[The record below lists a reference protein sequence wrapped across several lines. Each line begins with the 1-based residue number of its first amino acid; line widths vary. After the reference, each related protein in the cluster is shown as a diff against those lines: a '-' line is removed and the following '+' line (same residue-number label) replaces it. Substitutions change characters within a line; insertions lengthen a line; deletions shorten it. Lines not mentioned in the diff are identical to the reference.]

1 MRFAAKMT
9 ALITMLLAVSLAV
22 GGYLVMS
29 SSFDARLKGQVRD
42 AQEGV
47 RLLGMTVQALC
58 AREQGQDTASS
69 GAIERALEALPQ
81 DRSYCL
87 HAADG
92 TVLSESAGFPR
103 EAAQNGRAGVIV
115 SRVQNTTSGSRL
127 ITTSLLTLYGG
138 TYSLTCLNDITD
150 MLHEAETELQRFRW
164 ILAAVLGAAVAA
176 TAALSVYMT
185 RPLRRISRTAR
196 QLAAGQTDRRVTVRT
211 DDELGDL
218 AQNFNAMADALE
230 ARLRELAAAA
240 QRQKEFT
247 ASFAHELKTP
257 LTSVIGYADTLRSRT
272 LPSEMQF
279 EAANAIYTEGK
290 RLERMSFALLDLFA
304 LERSEPSFSR
314 VQTGALAAS
323 VQKSCEYRLARQKQS
338 LQCDVEEAAVW
349 GEPELLRTLLL
360 NLLDNAHKASPSGAV
375 LQLRGRVVPSGYLFC
390 VIDPGRGI
398 PPEELSRITDPFYMV
413 DKSRARAA
421 GGAGLGLTLCRKIAE
436 VHGSSLRVESVVG
449 EGTRVS
455 FLLKGEQK

>member
-22 GGYLVMS
+22 GGYQVMS

-87 HAADG
+87 HAVDG

-150 MLHEAETELQRFRW
+150 MLREAETELQRFRW
-164 ILAAVLGAAVAA
+164 ILAAVLG
-176 TAALSVYMT
+176 
-185 RPLRRISRTAR
+185 
-196 QLAAGQTDRRVTVRT
+196 
-211 DDELGDL
+211 
-218 AQNFNAMADALE
+218 
-230 ARLRELAAAA
+230 AAA

-360 NLLDNAHKASPSGAV
+360 NLLDNAHKASPPGAV

-436 VHGSSLRVESVVG
+436 VHGSSLRFESVVG

>member
-92 TVLSESAGFPR
+92 TVLSESADFPQ
-103 EAAQNGRAGVIV
+103 EAVQNGRAGVIV

-150 MLHEAETELQRFRW
+150 MLREAETELQRFRW

-218 AQNFNAMADALE
+218 AQNFNAMADAL
-230 ARLRELAAAA
+230 
-240 QRQKEFT
+240 
-247 ASFAHELKTP
+247 
-257 LTSVIGYADTLRSRT
+257 
-272 LPSEMQF
+272 
-279 EAANAIYTEGK
+279 
-290 RLERMSFALLDLFA
+290 
-304 LERSEPSFSR
+304 
-314 VQTGALAAS
+314 AAS
-323 VQKSCEYRLARQKQS
+323 VQKSCEYRLVRQKQS

-436 VHGSSLRVESVVG
+436 VHGSSLRFESVVG

>member
-1 MRFAAKMT
+1 M
-9 ALITMLLAVSLAV
+9 
-22 GGYLVMS
+22 
-29 SSFDARLKGQVRD
+29 
-42 AQEGV
+42 
-47 RLLGMTVQALC
+47 
-58 AREQGQDTASS
+58 
-69 GAIERALEALPQ
+69 
-81 DRSYCL
+81 
-87 HAADG
+87 
-92 TVLSESAGFPR
+92 
-103 EAAQNGRAGVIV
+103 QNGRAGVIV

-150 MLHEAETELQRFRW
+150 MLREAETELQRFRW

-196 QLAAGQTDRRVTVRT
+196 QLAAGRRTGASRFAPMT
-211 DDELGDL
+211 SL
-218 AQNFNAMADALE
+218 AIWRRISTPCRM
-230 ARLRELAAAA
+230 RSRRGCRELAAAA

-272 LPSEMQF
+272 LPNEMQF

-323 VQKSCEYRLARQKQS
+323 VQKSCEYRLAWQKQS

-360 NLLDNAHKASPSGAV
+360 NLLDNAHKASPPGAV

-436 VHGSSLRVESVVG
+436 VHGSSLRFESVVG

>member
-9 ALITMLLAVSLAV
+9 ALITMLLAASLAV

-29 SSFDARLKGQVRD
+29 SSFDARLQGQVRD

-58 AREQGQDTASS
+58 AREQGQDTVSS

-92 TVLSESAGFPR
+92 TVLSESADFPQ
-103 EAAQNGRAGVIV
+103 EAVQNGRAGVIV

-150 MLHEAETELQRFRW
+150 MLREAETELQRFRW

-323 VQKSCEYRLARQKQS
+323 VQKKLRIPACPAEAEPAVRCGGGGRLGRTGAAADAAAQSARQRAQGLPVRRGSAAARQS
-338 LQCDVEEAAVW
+338 RSVGLFV
-349 GEPELLRTLLL
+349 LRDRSGTR
-360 NLLDNAHKASPSGAV
+360 HSSGGAV
-375 LQLRGRVVPSGYLFC
+375 AYHRSVLY
-390 VIDPGRGI
+390 
-398 PPEELSRITDPFYMV
+398 
-413 DKSRARAA
+413 
-421 GGAGLGLTLCRKIAE
+421 GG
-436 VHGSSLRVESVVG
+436 
-449 EGTRVS
+449 
-455 FLLKGEQK
+455 

>member
-29 SSFDARLKGQVRD
+29 SSFDARLQGQVRD

-87 HAADG
+87 HAVDG
-92 TVLSESAGFPR
+92 TVLFESAGFPR

-360 NLLDNAHKASPSGAV
+360 NLLDNAHKASPPGAV

-436 VHGSSLRVESVVG
+436 VHGSSLRFESVVG

>member
-1 MRFAAKMT
+1 
-9 ALITMLLAVSLAV
+9 ML
-22 GGYLVMS
+22 
-29 SSFDARLKGQVRD
+29 F
-42 AQEGV
+42 
-47 RLLGMTVQALC
+47 
-58 AREQGQDTASS
+58 
-69 GAIERALEALPQ
+69 
-81 DRSYCL
+81 RS
-87 HAADG
+87 
-92 TVLSESAGFPR
+92 
-103 EAAQNGRAGVIV
+103 
-115 SRVQNTTSGSRL
+115 
-127 ITTSLLTLYGG
+127 
-138 TYSLTCLNDITD
+138 
-150 MLHEAETELQRFRW
+150 
-164 ILAAVLGAAVAA
+164 
-176 TAALSVYMT
+176 
-185 RPLRRISRTAR
+185 
-196 QLAAGQTDRRVTVRT
+196 
-211 DDELGDL
+211 
-218 AQNFNAMADALE
+218 
-230 ARLRELAAAA
+230 
-240 QRQKEFT
+240 
-247 ASFAHELKTP
+247 
-257 LTSVIGYADTLRSRT
+257 IGYADTLRSRT

-360 NLLDNAHKASPSGAV
+360 NLLDNAHKASPPGAV

-436 VHGSSLRVESVVG
+436 VHGSSLRFESVVG

>member
-69 GAIERALEALPQ
+69 GAIERALEAIPQ

-87 HAADG
+87 HAVDG

-150 MLHEAETELQRFRW
+150 MLREAETELQRFRW

-176 TAALSVYMT
+176 TAALSVY
-185 RPLRRISRTAR
+185 
-196 QLAAGQTDRRVTVRT
+196 
-211 DDELGDL
+211 DL

-230 ARLRELAAAA
+230 ARLRELADAA

-360 NLLDNAHKASPSGAV
+360 NLLDNAHKASPPGAV

-436 VHGSSLRVESVVG
+436 VHGSSLRFESVVG

>member
-1 MRFAAKMT
+1 MRFAAKMI

-150 MLHEAETELQRFRW
+150 MLHEAETELQHFRW

-230 ARLRELAAAA
+230 ARLRELADAA

-257 LTSVIGYADTLRSRT
+257 LTSISTSADVLAMEYEQDEWVENIQIQT
-272 LPSEMQF
+272 
-279 EAANAIYTEGK
+279 A
-290 RLERMSFALLDLFA
+290 RMSKLISNLVTLSRLDEENPFPEKQEFSLSDA
-304 LERSEPSFSR
+304 VWEASEPC
-314 VQTGALAAS
+314 TATA
-323 VQKSCEYRLARQKQS
+323 
-338 LQCDVEEAAVW
+338 
-349 GEPELLRTLLL
+349 
-360 NLLDNAHKASPSGAV
+360 
-375 LQLRGRVVPSGYLFC
+375 
-390 VIDPGRGI
+390 
-398 PPEELSRITDPFYMV
+398 
-413 DKSRARAA
+413 RAR
-421 GGAGLGLTLCRKIAE
+421 GKE
-436 VHGSSLRVESVVG
+436 Y
-449 EGTRVS
+449 
-455 FLLKGEQK
+455 LL

>member
-9 ALITMLLAVSLAV
+9 ALITMLLAASLAV

-29 SSFDARLKGQVRD
+29 SSFDARLQGQVRD
-42 AQEGV
+42 AQEEV

-150 MLHEAETELQRFRW
+150 MLREAETGLQRFRW

-196 QLAAGQTDRRVTVRT
+196 QLA

-230 ARLRELAAAA
+230 ARLRELADAA

-323 VQKSCEYRLARQKQS
+323 VRKSCEYRLVRQKQS

-360 NLLDNAHKASPSGAV
+360 NLLDNAHKASPPGAI
-375 LQLRGRVVPSGYLFC
+375 LRLRGRVVPSGYLFC
-390 VIDPGRGI
+390 VADPGRGI

-436 VHGSSLRVESVVG
+436 VHGSSLRFESVVG
-449 EGTRVS
+449 EGTHVS

>member
-69 GAIERALEALPQ
+69 GAIERALEAIPQ

-87 HAADG
+87 HAVDG

-150 MLHEAETELQRFRW
+150 MLREAETEL
-164 ILAAVLGAAVAA
+164 
-176 TAALSVYMT
+176 
-185 RPLRRISRTAR
+185 
-196 QLAAGQTDRRVTVRT
+196 
-211 DDELGDL
+211 
-218 AQNFNAMADALE
+218 
-230 ARLRELAAAA
+230 
-240 QRQKEFT
+240 
-247 ASFAHELKTP
+247 
-257 LTSVIGYADTLRSRT
+257 
-272 LPSEMQF
+272 
-279 EAANAIYTEGK
+279 
-290 RLERMSFALLDLFA
+290 
-304 LERSEPSFSR
+304 
-314 VQTGALAAS
+314 
-323 VQKSCEYRLARQKQS
+323 
-338 LQCDVEEAAVW
+338 
-349 GEPELLRTLLL
+349 
-360 NLLDNAHKASPSGAV
+360 
-375 LQLRGRVVPSGYLFC
+375 
-390 VIDPGRGI
+390 
-398 PPEELSRITDPFYMV
+398 
-413 DKSRARAA
+413 
-421 GGAGLGLTLCRKIAE
+421 
-436 VHGSSLRVESVVG
+436 
-449 EGTRVS
+449 
-455 FLLKGEQK
+455 

>member
-1 MRFAAKMT
+1 
-9 ALITMLLAVSLAV
+9 
-22 GGYLVMS
+22 
-29 SSFDARLKGQVRD
+29 
-42 AQEGV
+42 
-47 RLLGMTVQALC
+47 
-58 AREQGQDTASS
+58 
-69 GAIERALEALPQ
+69 
-81 DRSYCL
+81 
-87 HAADG
+87 
-92 TVLSESAGFPR
+92 
-103 EAAQNGRAGVIV
+103 
-115 SRVQNTTSGSRL
+115 
-127 ITTSLLTLYGG
+127 
-138 TYSLTCLNDITD
+138 
-150 MLHEAETELQRFRW
+150 
-164 ILAAVLGAAVAA
+164 
-176 TAALSVYMT
+176 
-185 RPLRRISRTAR
+185 
-196 QLAAGQTDRRVTVRT
+196 
-211 DDELGDL
+211 
-218 AQNFNAMADALE
+218 MADALE

-323 VQKSCEYRLARQKQS
+323 VQKKLRIPACPAEAEPAVRCGGGGRLGRTGAAADAAAQSARQRAQGLS
-338 LQCDVEEAAVW
+338 VRRGSAAAWQGRSV
-349 GEPELLRTLLL
+349 GLFVLR
-360 NLLDNAHKASPSGAV
+360 DRSGA
-375 LQLRGRVVPSGYLFC
+375 RHSS
-390 VIDPGRGI
+390 
-398 PPEELSRITDPFYMV
+398 EELSRITDPFYMV

-436 VHGSSLRVESVVG
+436 VHGSSLRFESVVG

>member
-42 AQEGV
+42 AQEEV

-69 GAIERALEALPQ
+69 GAIERALEAIPQ

-92 TVLSESAGFPR
+92 TVLSESADFPQ
-103 EAAQNGRAGVIV
+103 EAVQNGRAGVIV
-115 SRVQNTTSGSRL
+115 SRVQNTTSVSRL

-150 MLHEAETELQRFRW
+150 MLREAETELQRFRW

-247 ASFAHELKTP
+247 ASFA
-257 LTSVIGYADTLRSRT
+257 
-272 LPSEMQF
+272 
-279 EAANAIYTEGK
+279 
-290 RLERMSFALLDLFA
+290 

-360 NLLDNAHKASPSGAV
+360 NLLDNAHKASPPGAV

-398 PPEELSRITDPFYMV
+398 PPEELSRITDPLYVV

-436 VHGSSLRVESVVG
+436 VHGSSLRFESVVG

>member
-87 HAADG
+87 HAVDG

-185 RPLRRISRTAR
+185 RPLRRISRTA
-196 QLAAGQTDRRVTVRT
+196 
-211 DDELGDL
+211 
-218 AQNFNAMADALE
+218 
-230 ARLRELAAAA
+230 
-240 QRQKEFT
+240 T
-247 ASFAHELKTP
+247 ASP
-257 LTSVIGYADTLRSRT
+257 LSCASACKCRLSTSNFSSFVGST
-272 LPSEMQF
+272 
-279 EAANAIYTEGK
+279 AAFPAI
-290 RLERMSFALLDLFA
+290 
-304 LERSEPSFSR
+304 
-314 VQTGALAAS
+314 AS
-323 VQKSCEYRLARQKQS
+323 A
-338 LQCDVEEAAVW
+338 
-349 GEPELLRTLLL
+349 
-360 NLLDNAHKASPSGAV
+360 
-375 LQLRGRVVPSGYLFC
+375 
-390 VIDPGRGI
+390 I
-398 PPEELSRITDPFYMV
+398 
-413 DKSRARAA
+413 
-421 GGAGLGLTLCRKIAE
+421 CRKI
-436 VHGSSLRVESVVG
+436 HGLPLAARP
-449 EGTRVS
+449 TRTASQPVS
-455 FLLKGEQK
+455 FRILSAASGPFTSPFPITGMLTACFTCAMQSQSAFPA

>member
-1 MRFAAKMT
+1 
-9 ALITMLLAVSLAV
+9 
-22 GGYLVMS
+22 
-29 SSFDARLKGQVRD
+29 
-42 AQEGV
+42 
-47 RLLGMTVQALC
+47 
-58 AREQGQDTASS
+58 
-69 GAIERALEALPQ
+69 
-81 DRSYCL
+81 
-87 HAADG
+87 
-92 TVLSESAGFPR
+92 
-103 EAAQNGRAGVIV
+103 
-115 SRVQNTTSGSRL
+115 
-127 ITTSLLTLYGG
+127 
-138 TYSLTCLNDITD
+138 

-323 VQKSCEYRLARQKQS
+323 VQKSCEYRLVRQKQS

-436 VHGSSLRVESVVG
+436 VHGSSLRFESVVG

>member
-1 MRFAAKMT
+1 MDPCRCAWGCGRGNGSSVCLYDAAPPPHFA
-9 ALITMLLAVSLAV
+9 
-22 GGYLVMS
+22 
-29 SSFDARLKGQVRD
+29 
-42 AQEGV
+42 
-47 RLLGMTVQALC
+47 
-58 AREQGQDTASS
+58 
-69 GAIERALEALPQ
+69 
-81 DRSYCL
+81 
-87 HAADG
+87 H
-92 TVLSESAGFPR
+92 
-103 EAAQNGRAGVIV
+103 
-115 SRVQNTTSGSRL
+115 
-127 ITTSLLTLYGG
+127 
-138 TYSLTCLNDITD
+138 
-150 MLHEAETELQRFRW
+150 
-164 ILAAVLGAAVAA
+164 GAAACG
-176 TAALSVYMT
+176 
-185 RPLRRISRTAR
+185 
-196 QLAAGQTDRRVTVRT
+196 GQTDRRVTVRT

-230 ARLRELAAAA
+230 ARLRELADAA

-360 NLLDNAHKASPSGAV
+360 NLLDNAHKASPPGAV
-375 LQLRGRVVPSGYLFC
+375 LQLRGRGVPSGYLFC

-421 GGAGLGLTLCRKIAE
+421 AARA
-436 VHGSSLRVESVVG
+436 SA
-449 EGTRVS
+449 
-455 FLLKGEQK
+455 

>member
-1 MRFAAKMT
+1 
-9 ALITMLLAVSLAV
+9 
-22 GGYLVMS
+22 
-29 SSFDARLKGQVRD
+29 
-42 AQEGV
+42 
-47 RLLGMTVQALC
+47 
-58 AREQGQDTASS
+58 
-69 GAIERALEALPQ
+69 
-81 DRSYCL
+81 
-87 HAADG
+87 
-92 TVLSESAGFPR
+92 
-103 EAAQNGRAGVIV
+103 
-115 SRVQNTTSGSRL
+115 
-127 ITTSLLTLYGG
+127 
-138 TYSLTCLNDITD
+138 
-150 MLHEAETELQRFRW
+150 
-164 ILAAVLGAAVAA
+164 
-176 TAALSVYMT
+176 
-185 RPLRRISRTAR
+185 
-196 QLAAGQTDRRVTVRT
+196 
-211 DDELGDL
+211 
-218 AQNFNAMADALE
+218 
-230 ARLRELAAAA
+230 
-240 QRQKEFT
+240 
-247 ASFAHELKTP
+247 
-257 LTSVIGYADTLRSRT
+257 
-272 LPSEMQF
+272 MQF

-323 VQKSCEYRLARQKQS
+323 VQKSCEYRLVRQKQS

-360 NLLDNAHKASPSGAV
+360 NLLDNAHKASPPGAV

-436 VHGSSLRVESVVG
+436 VHGSSLRFESVVG

>member
-29 SSFDARLKGQVRD
+29 SSFDARLQGQVRD

-58 AREQGQDTASS
+58 AREQGQVTASS
-69 GAIERALEALPQ
+69 GAIERALEAIPQ

-92 TVLSESAGFPR
+92 TVLSESADFPQ
-103 EAAQNGRAGVIV
+103 EAVQNGRAGVIV

-150 MLHEAETELQRFRW
+150 MLREAETELQRFRW

-247 ASFAHELKTP
+247 ASFAHELK
-257 LTSVIGYADTLRSRT
+257 
-272 LPSEMQF
+272 
-279 EAANAIYTEGK
+279 
-290 RLERMSFALLDLFA
+290 RL
-304 LERSEPSFSR
+304 
-314 VQTGALAAS
+314 
-323 VQKSCEYRLARQKQS
+323 
-338 LQCDVEEAAVW
+338 
-349 GEPELLRTLLL
+349 
-360 NLLDNAHKASPSGAV
+360 
-375 LQLRGRVVPSGYLFC
+375 
-390 VIDPGRGI
+390 
-398 PPEELSRITDPFYMV
+398 
-413 DKSRARAA
+413 
-421 GGAGLGLTLCRKIAE
+421 
-436 VHGSSLRVESVVG
+436 
-449 EGTRVS
+449 
-455 FLLKGEQK
+455 